1 MKPVRLLLFVAA
13 VSLLSRELSHGQT
26 TTTTHPYEG
35 VTRIDVTE
43 TSPRPENIHILEI
56 NLTAPGIHF
65 ELSPQSPAGGPGGTT
80 QGYANTTTTQQTLGF
95 MNQVHAQLAIN
106 TEFFINTNGSAA
118 VATPMFGFAASDG
131 NVYSPFQSSN
141 ANTYAI
147 VPNAPAINIDSANNA
162 QVVTVGASSKTI
174 AQSASVYNAVS
185 GSAQIITNGV
195 VTMPTYTESG
205 GVLADG
211 GGYSS
216 SNSWYA
222 NNNLAARSAIG
233 LSQND
238 KTLYLFTVDDAGG
251 SQGMTVAEMAGFL
264 QSNFGVYNALNLD
277 GGGSTT
283 MSWVNPST
291 GLSSDINVSSNSG
304 GDRYVGASLA
314 VFASPTP
321 EPGTMTLL
329 FAAAGGGI
337 ACVASRRRKTRQA
350 REVIQD
356 IRSQP
361 MGSVKK

>member
-1 MKPVRLLLFVAA
+1 
-13 VSLLSRELSHGQT
+13 
-26 TTTTHPYEG
+26 
-35 VTRIDVTE
+35 
-43 TSPRPENIHILEI
+43 
-56 NLTAPGIHF
+56 
-65 ELSPQSPAGGPGGTT
+65 
-80 QGYANTTTTQQTLGF
+80 
-95 MNQVHAQLAIN
+95 
-106 TEFFINTNGSAA
+106 
-118 VATPMFGFAASDG
+118 
-131 NVYSPFQSSN
+131 
-141 ANTYAI
+141 
-147 VPNAPAINIDSANNA
+147 
-162 QVVTVGASSKTI
+162 
-174 AQSASVYNAVS
+174 
-185 GSAQIITNGV
+185 
-195 VTMPTYTESG
+195 
-205 GVLADG
+205 
-211 GGYSS
+211 
-216 SNSWYA
+216 
-222 NNNLAARSAIG
+222 
-233 LSQND
+233 
-238 KTLYLFTVDDAGG
+238 